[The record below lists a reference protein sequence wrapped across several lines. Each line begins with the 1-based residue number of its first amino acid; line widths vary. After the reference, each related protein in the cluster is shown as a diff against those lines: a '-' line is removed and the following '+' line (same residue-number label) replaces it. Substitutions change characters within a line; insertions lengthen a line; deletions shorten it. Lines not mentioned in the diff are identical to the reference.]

1 MPQPAVSVSLSVSPC
16 LCQEFADNLVESGVH
31 GALMVL
37 EPSFSADTLA
47 TALAIPPSKAYIR
60 RHLATELD
68 TLLRPAR

>member
-1 MPQPAVSVSLSVSPC
+1 MKCASSGTCHFSRFSE
-16 LCQEFADNLVESGVH
+16 QEFADNLHESGVH

-37 EPSFSADTLA
+37 EPTFNSDTLA
-47 TALAIPPSKAYIR
+47 TALAIPPSKSYIR